1 VSTKARPRTTTDAAQ
16 YQHAA
21 AERRVHQ
28 RDTQR
33 RKQER
38 EIEQPG
44 GLGQAD
50 SLERVATRI
59 DRLSRIVADPRR
71 RPLTTPK
78 ATKADAGAVIDAAI
92 ERLGPR
98 LGSAGVE
105 ALAAATPQDKAGIVL
120 ERIINT
126 MDFVGVRYLS
136 VGERAARAV
145 ARVDVRDEHGVT
157 FAFGTGSMV
166 SPRLLLTNHH
176 VLEDEATAARS
187 QIEFNFEI
195 GLDGQ
200 ELAPTIFGLDPVSFF
215 LTDVDRDFTLVAVT
229 GGDAALRA
237 FGHNPLINSEGKA
250 IVGDF
255 VTIVQH
261 PEGLRKQVALRENR
275 VVDVVDDVLH
285 YSTDTQPGSSGS
297 PVFNDQWEIVA
308 LHHASVATPDHA
320 DLGGIVNEGIRI
332 SRIMDFALHQPMT
345 AGEQALLAEVQVA
358 AAAPEATGAAPS
370 GNGTTAAAAATTVAA
385 PAAAP
390 GASTFQVRIPLDVT
404 VTVGAPTPIAT
415 ANGASASATATAP
428 ATAGERVDIDP
439 DYADRK
445 GYDPNFLG
453 AGALSVPLP
462 TLPPDLLQR
471 AVRIDG
477 STAPDAHVLRY
488 HHYSV
493 VLDGE
498 RKLAFYTVVNI
509 DGTQSVRAQRDPD
522 RWSYDP
528 RIPKDVQ
535 TGEDVYKANDL
546 DRGHL
551 VRRLDPAWGPT
562 PAAAKIANDDTFHFT
577 NCTPQHKKFNEGKAL
592 WAGLEDYLL
601 NHADQLD
608 FKATIFTGPVLAS
621 DDDIYR
627 GVQLPRQFWKVAV
640 MVRASDR
647 RLSATGYLV
656 SQERLIEGLESDET
670 FDYGAYRT
678 FQVPVASI
686 ATLTKLDFGALP
698 AADPLAAQES
708 TGNHIRTIDGP
719 EDLVV

>member
-21 AERRVHQ
+21 AERRVRG

-44 GLGQAD
+44 GLGHAD

-59 DRLSRIVADPRR
+59 DRLSRIVADPQR
-71 RPLTTPK
+71 RPLSTPK

-98 LGSAGVE
+98 LGTAGVE

-200 ELAPTIFGLDPVSFF
+200 ELAPTIFGLDPDTFF
-215 LTDVDRDFTLVAVT
+215 LTDVDRDFTLVAVG

-275 VVDVVDDVLH
+275 VVDVIENVLH

-332 SRIMDFALHQPMT
+332 SRIMAFALHQPMT

-358 AAAPEATGAAPS
+358 PAAPEAASAAPS
-370 GNGTTAAAAATTVAA
+370 ENGTAAAAATVAA
-385 PAAAP
+385 PAAGTSA
-390 GASTFQVRIPLDVT
+390 FQVRIPLDVT
-404 VTVGAPTPIAT
+404 VTIGAPTPIAT
-415 ANGASASATATAP
+415 TSGAANGAAAR
-428 ATAGERVDIDP
+428 AGERVDIDP
-439 DYADRK
+439 DYADRE

-453 AGALSVPLP
+453 TGALRVPLP
-462 TLPPDLLQR
+462 TLPAGLLKR
-471 AVRIDG
+471 AVRMDG
-477 STAPDAHVLRY
+477 STAPDAYILPY

-493 VLDGE
+493 VLDGD
-498 RKLAFYTVVNI
+498 RKLAFYTAVNI
-509 DGTQSVRAQRDPD
+509 DGAQSVRAQRDPD

-608 FKATIFTGPVLAS
+608 FKATIFTGPVLAP

-627 GVQLPRQFWKVAV
+627 GVQLPRQFWKVAM

-678 FQVPVASI
+678 FQVPVALI
-686 ATLTKLDFGALP
+686 GTLTQLDFGVLT

-708 TGNHIRTIDGP
+708 TGDHIKTIDGP

>member
-1 VSTKARPRTTTDAAQ
+1 VSTKARPGTTTDAAQ

-21 AERRVHQ
+21 AERRVRQ

-50 SLERVATRI
+50 TLERVAPRI

-195 GLDGQ
+195 GLEGQ
-200 ELAPTIFGLDPVSFF
+200 ELAPTVFGLDPGTFF
-215 LTDVDRDFTLVAVT
+215 LTDVDRDFTLVAVN
-229 GGDAALRA
+229 GGDAALGA

-358 AAAPEATGAAPS
+358 AAAPEAVSAAPS
-370 GNGTTAAAAATTVAA
+370 GNGTAAAAATVAA
-385 PAAAP
+385 PAAAAAP
-390 GASTFQVRIPLDVT
+390 GATTFQVRIPLDVT
-404 VTVGAPTPIAT
+404 VTVGPPTPIAATSAT
-415 ANGASASATATAP
+415 ANGATVTAA
-428 ATAGERVDIDP
+428 AGERVDIDP

-445 GYDPNFLG
+445 GYDPSFLG
-453 AGALSVPLP
+453 AGPLTVPLP
-462 TLPPDLLQR
+462 TLPPDLLLR
-471 AVRIDG
+471 AVRIAG
-477 STAPDAHVLRY
+477 SSAPDAYVLPY

-522 RWSYDP
+522 RWFYDP
-528 RIPKDVQ
+528 RISKDVQ

-577 NCTPQHKKFNEGKAL
+577 NCTPQHKEFNEGKAL

-621 DDDIYR
+621 DDDTYR
-627 GVQLPRQFWKVAV
+627 GVQLPRQFWKVAA

-678 FQVPVASI
+678 FQVPVALI
-686 ATLTKLDFGALP
+686 GTLTRLDFGALP
-698 AADPLAAQES
+698 AADPLAAQET
-708 TGNHIRTIDGP
+708 TGDHIRTIDGP